1 MKMTWIALGLA
12 IAAAMPAL
20 ASEAQTDTPPITE
33 MSWQAIEEQARGQTV
48 FLNAWGGSQ
57 PINSYLRWVA
67 REVKSRY
74 DITLNHVKVA
84 DIAET
89 TQRLLAEKAAGKQ
102 TGGSVDMVWING
114 ENFRTMKTNH
124 LLDGPFVAQLPNW
137 ELVDKQLPV
146 YEDFTE
152 STEGLEAPWGVGQ
165 LVFIHD
171 SQTLSNPPNSFA
183 ELLSLAVAFPGK
195 VTYPQPPAFH
205 GTSFL
210 KAALIEL
217 TNAAPALYEPIDLT
231 TEEKKFASITAPLWK
246 YLDQLHAV
254 AWQQGKRFPASSTE
268 MMQLLDDRQLLVAIT
283 FNPNE
288 AKAAIERGDL
298 PESAKAF
305 AFEQGALS
313 NIHFLAIPWNASAK
327 AGARVVINFLMSPE
341 AQRRKANI
349 QIWGDP
355 AVLTPEAMGAD
366 ETQGFE
372 LYRAIPEPH
381 PSWQTALEA
390 AWQQRYGH

>member
-1 MKMTWIALGLA
+1 M
-12 IAAAMPAL
+12 AAAAEQKQS
-20 ASEAQTDTPPITE
+20 ASN
-33 MSWQAIEEQARGQTV
+33 MSWQEIEQQARGQTV
-48 FLNAWGGSQ
+48 FFNAWGGSQ

-74 DITLNHVKVA
+74 GITLNHVKVA

-89 TQRLLAEKAAGKQ
+89 SQRLLAEKAAGKAS
-102 TGGSVDMVWING
+102 GGSVDLVWING
-114 ENFRTMKTNH
+114 ENFRTLKTND
-124 LLDGPFVAQLPNW
+124 LLDGPFVAKLPNW
-137 ELVDKQLPV
+137 KRVDKRLPV

-152 STEGLEAPWGVGQ
+152 PTDGLEAPWGIGQ

-171 SQTLSNPPNSFA
+171 TLTLKNPPASFT
-183 ELLSLAVAFPGK
+183 ELLSLAKAFPGK

-217 TNAAPALYEPIDLT
+217 SNADPALYEPIDPAADQA
-231 TEEKKFASITAPLWK
+231 KFDRITAPLWR
-246 YLDQLHAV
+246 YLDQLHPV
-254 AWQQGKRFPASSTE
+254 AWQQGERFPGSATE
-268 MMQLLDDRQLLVAIT
+268 MLQLLDDRQLLVAIT

-288 AKAAIERGDL
+288 AKAAILRGEL
-298 PESAKAF
+298 PETAQTF

-341 AQRRKANI
+341 AQARKANS

-355 AVLTPEAMGAD
+355 SVLTTDAFSGAD
-366 ETQGFE
+366 EAQTFE
-372 LYRAIPEPH
+372 LFRAIAEPH
-381 PSWQTALEA
+381 PSWQTALET

>member
-1 MKMTWIALGLA
+1 MALCL
-12 IAAAMPAL
+12 AL
-20 ASEAQTDTPPITE
+20 AATPLMATETQDKPIVGE
-33 MSWQAIEEQARGQTV
+33 MSWHEIQQNARGQTV
-48 FLNAWGGSQ
+48 FFNAWGGSQ

-89 TQRLLAEKAAGKQ
+89 SQRLLAEKTAGKN

-114 ENFRTMKTNH
+114 ENFRTMKTNE

-137 ELVDKQLPV
+137 KLVDKRLPV

-152 STEGLEAPWGVGQ
+152 STDGLEAPWGVGQ

-171 SQTLSNPPNSFA
+171 SQTLSNPPASFA
-183 ELLSLAVAFPGK
+183 ELLSLAKAFPGK

-217 TNAAPALYEPIDLT
+217 TNADPALYEPIDP
-231 TEEKKFASITAPLWK
+231 EKDQAKFDQMTAPLWR
-246 YLDQLHAV
+246 YLNQLHAV

-268 MMQLLDDRQLLVAIT
+268 MLQLLDDRQLLVAIT

-298 PESAKAF
+298 PATAKAF

-327 AGARVVINFLMSPE
+327 EAARVVINFLMSPE
-341 AQRRKANI
+341 AQARKSNI

-355 AVLTPEAMGAD
+355 AILTPEALGSEEEA
-366 ETQGFE
+366 QGFE
-372 LYRAIPEPH
+372 LYQAIAEPH
-381 PSWQTALEA
+381 PSWQTALET